1 MKILLVPLDDRPCNL
16 YFPKILPYKKEEV
29 LITPKNIMGN
39 KKRSAKID
47 ELKLWIKENIIDCDY
62 LIISLDTLIYGG
74 LIPSRLHHRPLE
86 ELIFNL
92 DYIKEIKEL
101 NPKLKIY
108 GFLTIMRTPN
118 SNFNGEEPTYYAKYG
133 KMIFRIGQ
141 LLNKQKINIITEVE
155 NKELIT
161 LKKKV
166 PEKVINDYIDRRII
180 NMKVLH
186 HAFDMYVAGVFDYFY
201 IPQDD
206 SSPFGFTRIDQME
219 IKEYMKDKG
228 VLLFP
233 GADEVGM
240 VMIARAINDYY
251 QVSPKVYVHY
261 ASSMGAY
268 VVPSFEDRMIDLTI
282 NSQITSIGGVRVETV
297 LDADIVL
304 MVNIGSAMI
313 YFPTAEERIIP
324 YDINRNLSEFISFL
338 KYAKS
343 LGKLV
348 GLADVADPVYSD
360 LELVNLLNIHHLLLE
375 IDGYAGW
382 NTASNTIGTVL
393 AETSILN
400 ITKNKKANKKFLIH
414 RYFDDVGYCSHA
426 RTWTDINAALARGY
440 NEGKLDGKNGTCV
453 AMARCEL
460 MDYMEKM
467 YPEVSQYVR
476 DIKVSSPWN
485 RTFEM
490 QFNIKYKN
498 IK

>member
-1 MKILLVPLDDRPCNL
+1 
-16 YFPKILPYKKEEV
+16 
-29 LITPKNIMGN
+29 N
-39 KKRSAKID
+39 KKRSAKIN

-74 LIPSRLHHRPLE
+74 LIPSRLHHSSLE

-108 GFLTIMRTPN
+108 VFLTIMRTPN

-141 LLNKQKINIITEVE
+141 LLNKQKINIITEAE

-166 PEKVINDYIDRRII
+166 PSKVINDYIDRRII
-180 NMKVLH
+180 NMKVLR
-186 HAFDMYVAGVFDYFY
+186 HAYDMYVEGVFDYFY

-219 IKEYMKDKG
+219 IKEYMKDKD

-240 VMIARAINDYY
+240 VMITRAINDYY

-282 NSQITSIGGVRVETV
+282 NSQITSIGGIRVESVTG
-297 LDADIVL
+297 ADIVL

-343 LGKLV
+343 LGKIV
-348 GLADVADPVYSD
+348 GVADVADPVYSD

-382 NTASNTIGTVL
+382 NTASNTVGTVL

-400 ITKNKKANKKFLIH
+400 ISKNKKANKKFLIH
-414 RYFDDVGYCSHA
+414 RYYDDVGYCSHA
-426 RTWTDINAALARGY
+426 RGWTDVNAALARGY
-440 NEGKLDGKNGTCV
+440 SEGKLDGKNGTCV
-453 AMARCEL
+453 AMARGEL

-467 YPEVSQYVR
+467 YPDVSKYVK